1 MLATLLMV
9 ARKNKL
15 TVLDFGGS
23 LGTTYNHKKNYLKEV
38 TRPDKNE
45 CVKYLYI
52 DYISFNDKDRDRIAI
67 QHVTLSFKVFQHL
80 ILVGFTANP
89 SSINT

>member
-23 LGTTYNHKKNYLKEV
+23 LGITYNHKKNYLKEV

-45 CVKYLYI
+45 WCKIFIYRLH
-52 DYISFNDKDRDRIAI
+52 F
-67 QHVTLSFKVFQHL
+67 F
-80 ILVGFTANP
+80 
-89 SSINT
+89 